1 VVWSYIKPVVDEQG
15 RVVYVCLISDLKLPH
30 IKLSIAKLSTWTERT
45 PLDPEEQEGN
55 HKLNNIRTSCTKLLR
70 ASPAT

>member
-1 VVWSYIKPVVDEQG
+1 VDEQG

-30 IKLSIAKLSTWTERT
+30 IKLSIAKLSTWAERT